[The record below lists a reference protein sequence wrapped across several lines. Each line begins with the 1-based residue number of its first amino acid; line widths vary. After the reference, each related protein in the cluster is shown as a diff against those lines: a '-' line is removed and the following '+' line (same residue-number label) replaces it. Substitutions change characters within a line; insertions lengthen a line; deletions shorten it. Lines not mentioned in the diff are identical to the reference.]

1 MILCNTNFVAEVNV
15 ELSSEKSL
23 PPGSLILGE
32 EPLHIEADTRNVT
45 LMDTDAGFKSVE
57 VVVDNNQTEDEYDLS
72 DPDLVKAIKIDDSTR
87 YTQQFNFYMKIIK
100 LFFSIY
106 QVRCV
111 LCSFISECKGNTK
124 KHVVKDHRNWKE
136 EISNMNKNKPK
147 QTIHNHQNWR
157 AELIRNFK
165 DLIIGKCSVKVQNA
179 VRSNEDIQVIWSV
192 ECCNFEILY
201 HRMVVIMM
209 RSLTKF

>member
-1 MILCNTNFVAEVNV
+1 MNALQAGCTPALHAGCTSVLQVVLQRCIKKLNQIYELNLISVLNESNSWTKQSYNV
-15 ELSSEKSL
+15 VRLAQLSPS
-23 PPGSLILGE
+23 
-32 EPLHIEADTRNVT
+32 
-45 LMDTDAGFKSVE
+45 
-57 VVVDNNQTEDEYDLS
+57 
-72 DPDLVKAIKIDDSTR
+72 
-87 YTQQFNFYMKIIK
+87 

-124 KHVVKDHRNWKE
+124 KHVVKDHKNWKE

-192 ECCNFEILY
+192 ECCYFQILY
-201 HRMVVIMM
+201 YRMVVIMM
-209 RSLTKF
+209 RSLTKFWIV